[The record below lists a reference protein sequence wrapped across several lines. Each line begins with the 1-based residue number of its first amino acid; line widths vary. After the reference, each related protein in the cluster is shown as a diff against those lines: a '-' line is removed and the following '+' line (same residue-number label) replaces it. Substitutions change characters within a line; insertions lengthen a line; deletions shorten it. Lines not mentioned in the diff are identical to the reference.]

1 MKNCYALFRSK
12 TQANIFRDVLN
23 SKGVI
28 CRIVSTPKEARLGCG
43 YSVVFQL
50 VALNEA
56 KKIISSRRFDAF
68 NGFIIIEKNGLR
80 TSSVRI

>member
-12 TQANIFRDVLN
+12 TQASIFKEMLN
-23 SKGVI
+23 SNGVI

-50 VALNEA
+50 NALNEA
-56 KKIISSRRFDAF
+56 KKIISNRSLDAF

-80 TSSVRI
+80 TSTIRI